1 MPRSRYN
8 RISPT
13 DRSRIVR
20 AANDGGNWRQLA
32 EQLGVNHKTAY
43 TWIREGRDEAKQK
56 GGRRRKCTNEQ
67 IDVLVAMI
75 ESDPTLTL
83 RQLSERTLPEFG
95 VHVSPSTIHNYL
107 QGKLITLKKGSCYP
121 CHHEHGRQQRTAQ
134 TVCSTGQ
141 SVHERWKDHYLDG

>member
-1 MPRSRYN
+1 MPRGRYN

-32 EQLGVNHKTAY
+32 EQLGVNPKTAY

-56 GGRRRKCTNEQ
+56 GGRCRKCTNEQ

-75 ESDPTLTL
+75 ESDPTLML

-107 QGKLITLKKGSCYP
+107 QGKFITLKKAHAIP
-121 CHHEHGRQQRTAQ
+121 ATMNTDANKELRRQY
-134 TVCSTGQ
+134 CSTGQ

>member
-1 MPRSRYN
+1 MPRGRYN

-83 RQLSERTLPEFG
+83 RQLSERTLPEFR

-107 QGKLITLKKGSCYP
+107 QGKLITLKKAHAIP
-121 CHHEHGRQQRTAQ
+121 ATMNTDANKELRRQYVQRVSQ
-134 TVCSTGQ
+134 YM
-141 SVHERWKDHYLDG
+141 RDGKTII

>member
-1 MPRSRYN
+1 MPRCRYN

-83 RQLSERTLPEFG
+83 RQLSETEPYPSLESMSG
-95 VHVSPSTIHNYL
+95 HQLSTIIYR
-107 QGKLITLKKGSCYP
+107 GDS
-121 CHHEHGRQQRTAQ
+121 
-134 TVCSTGQ
+134 
-141 SVHERWKDHYLDG
+141 